1 MESVQCKIDISEST
15 KERIP
20 QLRRVFS
27 DIINHRCTLEIVGVA
42 NFRLTS
48 EADSDTVGDIIAV
61 KITAVAEGFH
71 STSRSSHTPVSVSQ
85 TQ

>member
-27 DIINHRCTLEIVGVA
+27 DIENHRCILEIVGVA

-48 EADSDTVGDIIAV
+48 ETDGDIIAV
-61 KITAVAEGFH
+61 RVTAVPEGFN
-71 STSRSSHTPVSVSQ
+71 SSSISSHTPISQ

>member
-1 MESVQCKIDISEST
+1 MESVPCKLDISEST

-27 DIINHRCTLEIVGVA
+27 DITNHRCILEIVGVA
-42 NFRLTS
+42 NFSLSRLSS
-48 EADSDTVGDIIAV
+48 ETDGSDTILAV
-61 KITAVAEGFH
+61 KVTAVVEGFNS
-71 STSRSSHTPVSVSQ
+71 STSISCHTAVSQ

>member
-27 DIINHRCTLEIVGVA
+27 DITNHRCTLEIVGVA
-42 NFRLTS
+42 SFRLTS
-48 EADSDTVGDIIAV
+48 GTDSDIIAV
-61 KITAVAEGFH
+61 KVTAALEGFNS
-71 STSRSSHTPVSVSQ
+71 STVSSHTPVSQ